1 MVKDRLPDLRLVQRS
16 QSYSSDEVCLK
27 IGKKTNA
34 ITQFLD
40 KVERIQNG
48 IESINTNID
57 EIKRLNSIILLLPQ
71 GKGTSNSEVE
81 DRKMCV
87 SRTIYQVQYDIKGIQ
102 KLIEKDKEMPIDT
115 LSTLARIQRIQ
126 YSTLVWLFADAV
138 NNYNEMLLK
147 HQARCK
153 AIVHQ
158 QLQIINRE
166 ATSEELEHLLENSE
180 VAVFVDNI
188 VADTLEAQLAL
199 TSVKARHGE
208 LLEVESSV
216 KEIRDIFVQMATLVE
231 AQIKFILV
239 VSLIIL
245 LGIVLILLTI

>member
-87 SRTIYQVQYDIKGIQ
+87 SRTIYQVQYDIK
-102 KLIEKDKEMPIDT
+102 
-115 LSTLARIQRIQ
+115 
-126 YSTLVWLFADAV
+126 V
-138 NNYNEMLLK
+138 
-147 HQARCK
+147 
-153 AIVHQ
+153 
-158 QLQIINRE
+158 NRE

-231 AQIKFILV
+231 AQGDNVKRVEFHVVKAGGHADLGNTRLRKAKKLKKKRRKIKFILV

>member
-1 MVKDRLPDLRLVQRS
+1 
-16 QSYSSDEVCLK
+16 
-27 IGKKTNA
+27 
-34 ITQFLD
+34 
-40 KVERIQNG
+40 
-48 IESINTNID
+48 
-57 EIKRLNSIILLLPQ
+57 
-71 GKGTSNSEVE
+71 
-81 DRKMCV
+81 
-87 SRTIYQVQYDIKGIQ
+87 
-102 KLIEKDKEMPIDT
+102 MPIDT

-231 AQIKFILV
+231 AQGDNVKRVEFHVVKAGGHADLGNTRLRKAKKLKKKRRKIKFILV